1 MKKSISGWLAVL
13 GLALG
18 LTFSAA
24 ASAESE
30 GIAWDKAPNKTTDV
44 AALQNGAR
52 RFKACSASRRYVV
65 ILPP

>member
-44 AALQNGAR
+44 
-52 RFKACSASRRYVV
+52 
-65 ILPP
+65 